1 MAKNAKH
8 DPDQVAA
15 EVAADGVHDEA
26 AVAELK
32 ARVVELELKL
42 TEATRRA
49 DEASE
54 QTRGYAAAFDKARL
68 EFNSAKERMARE
80 HERSL
85 KRDQVKAVAGLLA
98 VLDNL
103 DRSLESTKPGVAPA
117 ESFVDGVK
125 IIRQQLDQSLAG
137 MGLLRFD
144 GLGERFD
151 PLRHQAITT
160 LPVAAE
166 AQDNLV
172 VHSVSAGCVFGD
184 EVVRPATV
192 VVGKFSGDAMN

>member
-1 MAKNAKH
+1 MAKHAKH
-8 DPDQVAA
+8 DVDSATAVVESEMQRDEPSSAA
-15 EVAADGVHDEA
+15 LQAQ
-26 AVAELK
+26 
-32 ARVVELELKL
+32 VVELEQKL
-42 TEATRRA
+42 AEAQRRA
-49 DEASE
+49 DDASE
-54 QTRGYAAAFDKARL
+54 QTRGYAAAFDKARA

-103 DRSLESTKPGVAPA
+103 DRSLESTKPGVPPA

-125 IIRQQLDQSLAG
+125 IIRQQLDQSLAS
-137 MGLLRFD
+137 MGLTRFD

-151 PLRHQAITT
+151 PMRHQAITT

-166 AQDNLV
+166 AQDNQV
-172 VHSVSAGCVFGD
+172 VHSVSAGCLFGD

-192 VVGKFSGDAMN
+192 VVGKYSGETMN

>member
-1 MAKNAKH
+1 MAKHKQEAEPASVDPADEHAQDDAKTI
-8 DPDQVAA
+8 
-15 EVAADGVHDEA
+15 
-26 AVAELK
+26 ELK
-32 ARVVELELKL
+32 ARVADLEQKL
-42 TEATRRA
+42 GEAQRRA

-54 QTRGYAAAFDKARL
+54 QTRSYAAAFDKARQ
-68 EFNSAKERMARE
+68 EFNAAKDRMARE

-98 VLDNL
+98 VLDNM
-103 DRSLESTKPGVAPA
+103 DRSLESAKPGVAVA

-125 IIRQQLDQSLAG
+125 IIRQQLDQALAS
-137 MGLLRFD
+137 MGLVRFD

-160 LPVAAE
+160 LPVASE
-166 AQDNLV
+166 AQDNTV
-172 VHSVSAGCVFGD
+172 VHSVSAGCLFGD

-192 VVGKFSGDAMN
+192 VVGKFTGETMN